1 VVAKNASTSIPRTT
15 LASMVGERIRAS
27 ILDGDVAPGT
37 QLNEVELA
45 ASFGVSR
52 GPVREAIQRLIQEG
66 LLRSEPHRG
75 VFLPVLSAADIE
87 DIFLTREAL
96 ESTALRNITGTSRAE
111 SAYPDLDRIVRAMES
126 AEKSD
131 DWKTVVDRDMDFHTA
146 MVAAVGSPRL
156 ARLFTTVISETRLC
170 LAMLTEAYDQGED
183 LRPRR
188 DDLVDEHRQILELV
202 REGDAEGAVAMLRK
216 HFDGAIGTLKR
227 RMAEDVDESA

>member
-1 VVAKNASTSIPRTT
+1 
-15 LASMVGERIRAS
+15 MVGERIRAS
-27 ILDGDVAPGT
+27 ILDGDVVPGT

-75 VFLPVLSAADIE
+75 VFLPLLTTADIE

-111 SAYPDLDRIVRAMES
+111 SSYEDLDRIVRAMES

-156 ARLFTTVISETRLC
+156 ERLFTTVISETRLC
-170 LAMLTEAYDQGED
+170 LAMLTEAYDQGD

-202 REGDAEGAVAMLRK
+202 RDGDAEGAVAMLK
-216 HFDGAIGTLKR
+216 QHFDGAIGTLKR
-227 RMAEDVDESA
+227 RMGADAETA

>member
-1 VVAKNASTSIPRTT
+1 
-15 LASMVGERIRAS
+15 MVGERIRAS
-27 ILDGDVAPGT
+27 ILDGDVPPGT

-75 VFLPVLSAADIE
+75 VFLPVLTVEDIE
-87 DIFLTREAL
+87 DIYLTREAL
-96 ESTALRNITGTSRAE
+96 ESTALRCIAGTPRAE

-131 DWKTVVDRDMDFHTA
+131 DWKTVVDRDMDFHTT

-156 ARLFTTVISETRLC
+156 ERLFATVISETRLC
-170 LAMLTEAYDQGED
+170 LAMLTEAYDQGAD

-188 DDLVDEHRQILELV
+188 HDLVDEHRQLLELV
-202 REGDAEGAVAMLRK
+202 REGEAERAVAWLRE

-227 RMAEDVDESA
+227 RIAEDVETA

>member
-1 VVAKNASTSIPRTT
+1 
-15 LASMVGERIRAS
+15 MVGERIRAS

-75 VFLPVLSAADIE
+75 VFLPLLTSADIE

-111 SAYPDLDRIVRAMES
+111 SSYEDLDRIVRAMES

-156 ARLFTTVISETRLC
+156 ERLFTTVISETRLC
-170 LAMLTEAYDQGED
+170 LAMLTEAYDQGD

-227 RMAEDVDESA
+227 SAGADAETD